1 MTSLDLSPRRHEV
14 LHLAA
19 CGLTD
24 KEIAARLHVQV
35 RTVRFHFTQCRR
47 VLGARTRPQATAI
60 AAARGLIDPFTK
72 LSQTD
77 ARKSLR
83 AR

>member
-24 KEIAARLHVQV
+24 KEIAARLHLQV
-35 RTVRFHFTQCRR
+35 RTVRLLNP
-47 VLGARTRPQATAI
+47 LGESVQLLA
-60 AAARGLIDPFTK
+60 
-72 LSQTD
+72 
-77 ARKSLR
+77 LR
-83 AR
+83 SAPRA

>member
-1 MTSLDLSPRRHEV
+1 MTAQELSPRRHQV
-14 LHLAA
+14 LLLAA

-24 KEIAARLHVQV
+24 KEIAARLHLQI

-60 AAARGLIDPFTK
+60 AAARGLVNPFEEPTQCR
-72 LSQTD
+72 LEG
-77 ARKSLR
+77 APE
-83 AR
+83 